1 VQLTDSDSDGI
12 PDTGS
17 LGQDES
23 IVIVVKADL
32 PAGVSG
38 TPGNG
43 YNATLTATSSA
54 NPTMSDPTTLTLA
67 EIKAPAVDLAASED
81 GTTTATVAAG
91 QPITG
96 FNDAGAVNAHNNGP
110 VMLGNTTVGGTVTF
124 PLSVAN
130 ESGSADSFLLTATG
144 IPTGWNVIFKDKN
157 GATVTSTP
165 FLAPGTTFEY
175 DAIVTVSSDAA
186 EALGDAPAGAD
197 GYIDGAG
204 ALAGIDTDNDY
215 LIDFRV
221 ESSVDGTRSDTIRH
235 AVDVADVKAVSITP
249 DGQNQIQPGGTVDYP
264 HTLKN
269 DGNVDEAVELASTNS
284 DPDWSSST
292 LIDTTGDGVGDTEI
306 TTLIVGTVIKVYNP
320 DGTTVDVT
328 LTDSDTDSK
337 VEFPLEPGQYVKLTN
352 KVFAPANAPQGEV
365 NTTTFTAT
373 DPDGTE
379 RNTAE
384 DNSNVILGQVR
395 LTKTVALDVACDNT
409 ADGAFAEIQS
419 AKVEPGQC
427 AIWEIVAK
435 NEGDATVKNVIVTD
449 IVPTYTTLLTGSLT
463 IDTVAGKTETIGDD
477 GAEVSSAGVITYY
490 LGGGTGSDAPNP
502 ATGKGGI
509 LKSGESSTV
518 RFTVKVDE

>member
-1 VQLTDSDSDGI
+1 
-12 PDTGS
+12 
-17 LGQDES
+17 
-23 IVIVVKADL
+23 
-32 PAGVSG
+32 VS
-38 TPGNG
+38 N
-43 YNATLTATSSA
+43 S
-54 NPTMSDPTTLTLA
+54 TTLKLGS
-67 EIKAPAVDLAASED
+67 IKAPAVDLAASAD
-81 GTTTATVAAG
+81 GLVSAADQGSATLPADQATVFEAA
-91 QPITG
+91 G

-130 ESGSADSFLLTATG
+130 ESGSADSFLLSATG
-144 IPTGWNVIFKDKN
+144 VPAGWNVIFKDKQS

-175 DAIVTVSSDAA
+175 IAVVTVSSDATQ
-186 EALGDAPAGAD
+186 ALGDAPAGAD

-221 ESSVDGTRSDTIRH
+221 ESSVDGTRTDTIRH

-306 TTLIVGTVIKVYNP
+306 TNLTVGTVIKVYNP

-365 NTTTFTAT
+365 NTTTFTVS
-373 DPDGTE
+373 DPDGTS

-384 DNSNVILGQVR
+384 DNSSVILGQVR
-395 LTKTVALDVACDNT
+395 LTKTVALDADCNNT
-409 ADGAFAEIQS
+409 AEGAFAEIQS

-449 IVPTYTTLLTGSLT
+449 VVPTYTTLKANSLV
-463 IDTVAGKTETIGDD
+463 IVDVNGNTVSPAPSITIGDD
-477 GAEVSSAGVITYY
+477 AAEVSNVGVITYY
-490 LGGGTGSDAPNP
+490 LGGGTGNDAPNP
-502 ATGKGGI
+502 AIGKGGI